1 MTRSGRASG
10 SGEGVDAATDR
21 GAHDP
26 EARAGPGSAPGP
38 GPGGA
43 PDPEARARQIC
54 LRLLTAAP
62 RTRAQLAQ
70 AMHRRGIPAEAAE
83 AVLARFT
90 DAGLID
96 DAAFARAWVE
106 SRHHSR
112 GLSKR
117 SLSAELRRHGVQS
130 EEIREATDM
139 LDPDQEAATARHLV
153 ERKMASTRGR
163 PPEAR
168 ARLAAGM
175 LARKGYPPGLAFRLI
190 REVMQQEG
198 AELDEMDPDQYLDP
212 DAEDAVPDR
221 VPDL

>member
-1 MTRSGRASG
+1 
-10 SGEGVDAATDR
+10 
-21 GAHDP
+21 
-26 EARAGPGSAPGP
+26 
-38 GPGGA
+38 
-43 PDPEARARQIC
+43 
-54 LRLLTAAP
+54 
-62 RTRAQLAQ
+62 
-70 AMHRRGIPAEAAE
+70 MHGRGIPAEAAE
-83 AVLARFT
+83 AILIRFT

-96 DAAFARAWVE
+96 DAVFARAWVE

-130 EEIREATDM
+130 EEIREAVDA
-139 LDPDQEAATARHLV
+139 LDPDQEVATARRLV

-198 AELDEMDPDQYLDP
+198 AELDEIDPDQYLDP
-212 DAEDAVPDR
+212 DADDTVTDR
-221 VPDL
+221 VPDP

>member
-1 MTRSGRASG
+1 
-10 SGEGVDAATDR
+10 
-21 GAHDP
+21 
-26 EARAGPGSAPGP
+26 
-38 GPGGA
+38 
-43 PDPEARARQIC
+43 
-54 LRLLTAAP
+54 
-62 RTRAQLAQ
+62 
-70 AMHRRGIPAEAAE
+70 MHRRGIPAEAAE
-83 AVLARFT
+83 TVLARFT

-139 LDPDQEAATARHLV
+139 LDPDQEVATARHLV

-168 ARLAAGM
+168 ARLAASL

-190 REVMQQEG
+190 REAMQQEG